1 MVNGRNETL
10 PLHCAVM
17 SRHCDGVPVVR
28 AGPVGRWGP
37 VAVVSAVP
45 AVVSAAPAGAVGVRI
60 RQVWS
65 RCALLQRNKGRDLV
79 DLSHSLDIFGALNT
93 RRLVELFGKYLDLS
107 G

>member
-37 VAVVSAVP
+37 V